1 MRTRL
6 VFLMAAMAIIAS
18 GCFKVNF
25 TIDVNEDGS
34 GTVDGI
40 VAFNPDAL
48 GDLAEAFGDDG
59 GSTED
64 LCSELDSQS
73 GIDTEGFQDVRPYSE
88 DGFCGT
94 QFSSSFAPG
103 EFDTATSGLD
113 GSGDAILR
121 QEANGGWYFES
132 PFDAEDLGTGDL
144 PPGFDDIFDGAEYVF
159 RVRLPG
165 RQVEHNGEI
174 DSEGF
179 VIWDVD
185 VSDPPDRLFLR
196 TEPGTPITGNASVG
210 GDDGGSALTVIL
222 IVIAVLA
229 ALGLAA
235 WFLMRN
241 RNDDQDPPA
250 SGVAATMPGG
260 APAAPPVDPSAPVG
274 DVSGITGDG
283 WAPPPT
289 TADAAPPIDPTPA
302 APAPE
307 PTPVA
312 EPAPAPEP
320 EPAPDVIASPT
331 PEQATGAP
339 VWDPARRQYV
349 QWDPNGSRWLV
360 FDDATQSW
368 GPEA

>member
-25 TIDVNEDGS
+25 TIDVNDDGS

-59 GSTED
+59 GSPED
-64 LCSELDSQS
+64 LCAELDSQS
-73 GIDTEGFQDVRPYSE
+73 GVNTEGFHDVRPYNE

-94 QFSSSFAPG
+94 EFSSSFEPG
-103 EFDTATSGLD
+103 DFESATSGLD
-113 GSGDAILR
+113 GSDEAILR
-121 QEANGGWYFES
+121 QEPDGGWYFET
-132 PFDAEDLGTGDL
+132 PFDAENLGTGDL

-185 VSDPPDRLFLR
+185 IANPPDRLFLR

-235 WFLMRN
+235 FFLMRN
-241 RNDDQDPPA
+241 RSDDQGPPA
-250 SGVAATMPGG
+250 SGVAATIPGG
-260 APAAPPVDPSAPVG
+260 GPAAPPVDPTAPAT
-274 DVSGITGDG
+274 DVTGPPADAG
-283 WAPPPT
+283 WSPPT
-289 TADAAPPIDPTPA
+289 TAEVTPPVDPTPA
-302 APAPE
+302 PTPE

-312 EPAPAPEP
+312 EPAPAPEA
-320 EPAPDVIASPT
+320 APDVIASPT

-339 VWDPARRQYV
+339 VWDPVRRQYV
-349 QWDPNGSRWLV
+349 QWDPNGNRWLV
-360 FDDATQSW
+360 FDDATQTW